1 MSPEVVHGDDARKP
15 RTWEDGERLSDLE
28 RQQYEFEGGGA
39 ASERQ
44 VGKRRSW
51 LARVLTPR
59 SSPNRNLPALPE
71 GEGHQA
77 EGEGKRRDADQA

>member
-1 MSPEVVHGDDARKP
+1 MSQV
-15 RTWEDGERLSDLE
+15 TWEDGPTLSDLE

-51 LARVLTPR
+51 LARVLSPL
-59 SSPNRNLPALPE
+59 SSQNRDLPARPE
-71 GEGHQA
+71 GQAHQA
-77 EGEGKRRDADQA
+77 EGEGKRRDTEQA